1 MITGVELLKE
11 LENVKKKA
19 EFVEITYPNNSLW
32 PVVNDRLEGII
43 SLIKRDMKIF
53 GYGKK

>member
-1 MITGVELLKE
+1 MITGVGLLKE

-32 PVVNDRLEGII
+32 PLVNERLEKLI
-43 SLIKRDMKIF
+43 SLIKNDKKI
-53 GYGKK
+53 YGW